1 MTLLKIKVVW
11 KRGNKMEI
19 TNIYIISQIITV
31 IYFVVLSLSYL
42 LKNRVRILVANF
54 IAHIGQATAMALLNG
69 YTGAAMSLIMMLRD
83 LVLLIQEV
91 RKTKGKEINKKLD
104 VIILIITIIL
114 IVALTVFT
122 YNGPLS
128 LLSVVA
134 TLITTFALWQ
144 KNVKIYKLLGLIAGI
159 LWLAYNFFI
168 MSIMGILLELIVVI
182 CSAIGYVR
190 DLRKE
195 KN

>member
-122 YNGPLS
+122 YNGLLS